1 MGSDADSDELR
12 SSLEVFLEAC
22 EMLDADEKEL
32 PGIQEFSQR
41 ARQLLEY
48 INPTL

>member
-22 EMLDADEKEL
+22 EMLDADERQL
-32 PGIQEFSQR
+32 PGIQEFNRR
-41 ARQLLEY
+41 AHQLLEY
-48 INPTL
+48 INPML